1 MTTRTRSGRVET
13 SVIRVLTT
21 LLDHAG
27 VPRRRDRCLYA
38 ERWQV
43 EENFQASKRLTEL
56 DEHQVRRWGS
66 WYRWTTLAILAI
78 AFLAIADATEHPPP
92 VGQIPLTQRDRH
104 DLRLAD
110 HRASPRYPAPPA
122 TVRLAA
128 TPPTS
133 HHEVPGDGYHG
144 HAL

>member
-1 MTTRTRSGRVET
+1 VTTRTRSGRVKT

-21 LLDHAG
+21 LLDYAG
-27 VPRRRDRCLYA
+27 FPAAEIAALYA

-43 EENFQASKRLTEL
+43 EENFQASKRLTGL

-66 WYRWTTLAILAI
+66 WYRWTTLAMLAI
-78 AFLAIADATEHPPP
+78 AGATEHPPP
-92 VGQIPLTQRDRH
+92 AGQIPLTQRDRH

-122 TVRLAA
+122 MVRLAA
-128 TPPTS
+128 TPPAS